1 MNKILLITFLLIPSF
16 LLTASRP
23 HRIRMILNVVD
34 SKDRAVNI
42 SNTYIGEKVFNLLIV
57 GDDNLVFLNDI
68 GFKYVKSITININN
82 DTAKKLQLV
91 SIGTITGRILVKRV
105 KFFNIVPST
114 SPSSIMESSRFEN
127 QNSDFFS
134 ITTYFN

>member
-1 MNKILLITFLLIPSF
+1 
-16 LLTASRP
+16 
-23 HRIRMILNVVD
+23 MILNVVD